1 MRLDVYTKDGEL
13 AGRKLTVSKEVFGAE
28 PNEHAVYLAVKAQQ
42 TNLRQGNA
50 ATKSRSMV
58 SGGGKKPWKQ
68 KGRGSARAGTIR
80 SPLWRGGGITHGP
93 QPHDYLMKLP
103 KKVKRL
109 AKISVLSVKA
119 KEENLKVL
127 ENFSVEE
134 PKTKE
139 VYKVLKSFNL
149 IDQKTLILV
158 PEYDAR
164 LLLASRNIKHLKVS
178 IATDVSAHD
187 LLDCQVLLVM
197 EGAVKK
203 LEGILKS

>member
-13 AGRKLTVSKEVFGAE
+13 AGRKLTVAKEVFGAE

-50 ATKSRSMV
+50 ATKNRSLV
-58 SGGGKKPWKQ
+58 AGGGKKPWKQ

-80 SPLWRGGGITHGP
+80 SPLWRGGGIVHGP
-93 QPHDYLMKLP
+93 QPHDFSMKLP

-109 AKISVLSVKA
+109 AKISVLSA
-119 KEENLKVL
+119 KTKDENLKVL
-127 ENFSVEE
+127 EDFSVEQ
-134 PKTKE
+134 PKTKD
-139 VYKVLKSFNL
+139 VYNVLKNFNL

-158 PEYDAR
+158 PEYDAK

-178 IATDVSAHD
+178 MATDVSALD
-187 LLDCQVLLVM
+187 LLDCHALLIM